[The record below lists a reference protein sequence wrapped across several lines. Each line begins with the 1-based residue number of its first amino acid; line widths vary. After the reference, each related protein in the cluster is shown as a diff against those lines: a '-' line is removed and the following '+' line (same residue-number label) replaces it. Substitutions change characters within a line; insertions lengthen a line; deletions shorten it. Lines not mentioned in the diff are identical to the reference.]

1 MIPVSLQGASHVST
15 IGRAVADRKTLPFT
29 QVIAVRVGALGY
41 WPVLVMYAVRT
52 GFAGALSTVST
63 FVAEVSCVPVAA
75 TKPSYSVCLLVSG
88 WAG

>member
-1 MIPVSLQGASHVST
+1 M
-15 IGRAVADRKTLPFT
+15 
-29 QVIAVRVGALGY
+29 RVGALGY

-75 TKPSYSVCLLVSG
+75 TTQSNPYWYDLERLMHA
-88 WAG
+88 AGRATAFFQWYAD